1 MGINF
6 KPVSEVGGEG
16 YIMVESEESVIRIC
30 GVCALCA
37 RLGLFNYSGRTG
49 ACISKTVNAFTF

>member
-1 MGINF
+1 MT
-6 KPVSEVGGEG
+6 
-16 YIMVESEESVIRIC
+16 YIMIESEESVIRIC